1 MARADAKLKT
11 LPEEI
16 QAEMWRMVTTP
27 VDAEGRPC
35 APADGSAMTAV
46 DVLAWLS
53 DTHGVESSTG
63 AFSEWRRWFP
73 LQRRISSAH
82 ATVEQAMEERKRL
95 DPSLSPDELMA
106 FGQIVFSMEALNE
119 RDAKGFARFAD
130 IAERRAARLQE
141 AEKFKA
147 SQRSKIEAGL
157 DALAETIKG
166 NQEAEAAYNHL
177 RKVIAEAT
185 K

>member
-27 VDAEGRPC
+27 VDAEGMPC

-46 DVLAWLS
+46 EVLAWLA

-63 AFSEWRRWFP
+63 AFSEWRRWYP
-73 LQRRISSAH
+73 LQRRISSASST
-82 ATVEQAMEERKRL
+82 AEQAMEERKRL
-95 DPSLSPDELMA
+95 DPSISPDELMA
-106 FGQIVFSMEALNE
+106 FGQLVFSMEALNE
-119 RDAKGFARFAD
+119 RDAKSFARFAD

-147 SQRSKIEAGL
+147 SQKSKIEAGL

-166 NQEAEAAYNHL
+166 NKAAEKIYREL
-177 RKVIAEAT
+177 RKAVAES
-185 K
+185 